1 MAEVKRQARRSS
13 TSEAKAPAAPR
24 PATRKRSTAAVPA
37 PVEAVVEAS
46 APIKTEPRK
55 TRAAKTAAKA
65 RPVTRK
71 APRSTAAVAAPA
83 PAAEPKHAL
92 SDSHK
97 EALAAGREEGRVVRS
112 YLDAVSRPKR
122 PGRKRTVESVEA
134 QLAQIDAR
142 IGASTASD
150 RLSLIQQRFD
160 LKSELTALKVDAS
173 LDLDALEAAF
183 IAVAPG
189 YGKRKG
195 ISYAAWRET
204 GVSAD
209 VLRRAGI
216 SRAKQ

>member
-1 MAEVKRQARRSS
+1 MAEVKRQARRGS

-24 PATRKRSTAAVPA
+24 ATARKRSATVGAA
-37 PVEAVVEAS
+37 PVEAVVKAF
-46 APIKTEPRK
+46 APIETKPRK
-55 TRAAKTAAKA
+55 VRAVKTAAKA

-71 APRSTAAVAAPA
+71 APRSAPVVA

-134 QLAQIDAR
+134 QLAQIDSR

-160 LKSELTALKVDAS
+160 LKSELATLKADAG
-173 LDLDALEAAF
+173 LDLDALEVAF
-183 IAVAPG
+183 VAVAPG

-195 ISYAAWRET
+195 ISYAAWRAA

-209 VLRRAGI
+209 TLRRAGI
-216 SRAKQ
+216 GRAKQ